1 MWAPPQAKLGPEEL
15 MVTVEE
21 SGKVLASEKNALNLG
36 EWDSG
41 MLRVSD
47 HQQVGL
53 ASSL

>member
-1 MWAPPQAKLGPEEL
+1 M
-15 MVTVEE
+15 VEE

-47 HQQVGL
+47 HQQVEL
-53 ASSL
+53 PSSL